1 MLYAIKHKNRVVLG
15 PLAWAQK
22 YFTTVLKV
30 RHRIDTNVPGKAPE
44 VMPWIINENTSV
56 HEVIKNE
63 PNLDTMT
70 QAYHGPF
77 WDMSND
83 VVIANY
89 EVRDLPIESARN
101 NFRAI
106 ASFERY
112 KKEVSSV
119 KTTLQGIEV
128 TADTSREGRNIF
140 LQKYLLMSDADT
152 VNWKFPEA
160 WLILTKQEL
169 GVVIQVGS
177 AHIQAAF
184 DWEKDIN
191 DQIDSA
197 QTAEELHAIKI
208 VQNPLV
214 EQINDSDQ

>member
-30 RHRIDTNVPGKAPE
+30 RHKIDANVPGKAPD
-44 VMPWIINENTSV
+44 VMPWVINEDTSI

-63 PNLDTMT
+63 PPLDTMT

-77 WDMSND
+77 WDTTGD
-83 VVIANY
+83 VIVANY
-89 EVRDLPIESARN
+89 EVHNLPIESARN

-106 ASFERY
+106 AAFERY
-112 KKEVSSV
+112 KKETSNV
-119 KTTLQGIEV
+119 KVIIQETEV

-140 LQKYLLMSDADT
+140 LQKFLLMSDTDT
-152 VNWKFPEA
+152 ANWKFPET
-160 WLILTKQEL
+160 WLTLTKQEL
-169 GVVIQVGS
+169 GAVMQAGA
-177 AHIQAAF
+177 AHIQDAF

-197 QTAEELHAIKI
+197 QTAEELYAIKI
-208 VQNPLV
+208 VENTSV
-214 EQINDSDQ
+214 EQINDTNQ